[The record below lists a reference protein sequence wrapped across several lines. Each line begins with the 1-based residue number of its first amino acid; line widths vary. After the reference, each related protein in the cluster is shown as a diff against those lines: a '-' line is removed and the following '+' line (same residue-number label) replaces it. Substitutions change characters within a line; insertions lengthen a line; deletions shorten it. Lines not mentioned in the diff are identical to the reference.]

1 LGKAIFLCYT
11 TFLNIIKEVKAMR
24 KDRLGNDKDSFRK
37 SEKEYRKQLLDA
49 MEEYSPKKIIKKKN

>member
-1 LGKAIFLCYT
+1 
-11 TFLNIIKEVKAMR
+11 MR